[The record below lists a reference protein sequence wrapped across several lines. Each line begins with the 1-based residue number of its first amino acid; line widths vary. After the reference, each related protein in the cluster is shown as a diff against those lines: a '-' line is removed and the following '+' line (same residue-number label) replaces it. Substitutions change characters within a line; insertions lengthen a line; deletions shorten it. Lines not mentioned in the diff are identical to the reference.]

1 MDLIGFVRR
10 WAPVVLIVALSACQ
24 ARTPAPRGLPTPTAS
39 LAATVSVVT
48 RTPTRQP
55 TATISVVTP
64 TPLRLPNYPD
74 QPLNL
79 PQGKVLSVIDGDT
92 IDVRIGSQTV
102 SVRLLG
108 INTPEVVGP
117 YRTAQC
123 FGNEASA
130 NAKRLLAG
138 ATVYLQDDPQQDDK
152 DQYGRWLRYVWLSDG
167 RLFNLE
173 AIAQGFALEYTYYR
187 DRPYSL
193 NRVFREA
200 QQLAQE
206 QGRGLWSPQTCA
218 GDIKRPPLSATT
230 VARTPTA
237 RPTLAAT
244 ALTRTPTPAPAATR
258 SVNSS
263 IAITGMMY
271 AGDDEV
277 VTVTNQSTAPQSL
290 AGWRL
295 QSYGGTPCRLIP
307 EQVFVLPADLT
318 LASGASVR
326 IHSGP
331 QALNKPPT
339 DLKWTEDTVWN
350 NGGDRA
356 DLLSADG
363 KLVTSLAYGACQ

>member
-1 MDLIGFVRR
+1 MTLRLMRR
-10 WAPVVLIVALSACQ
+10 GLPVLALLLLSACQ
-24 ARTPAPRGLPTPTAS
+24 ARSPGQSGPLTPTVTPSDRVINTTHTPTPRP
-39 LAATVSVVT
+39 LVT
-48 RTPTRQP
+48 P
-55 TATISVVTP
+55 TP
-64 TPLRLPNYPD
+64 TPLRLLNYPE

-79 PQGKVLSVIDGDT
+79 PRATVLSVIDGDT
-92 IDVRIGSQTV
+92 IDVRVGGQTV

-108 INTPEVVGP
+108 INTPEVAGP

-187 DRPYSL
+187 ERPYSL
-193 NRVFREA
+193 NRVFRDA
-200 QQLAQE
+200 QRLAQE
-206 QGRGLWSPQTCA
+206 QQLGLWSSQTCA
-218 GDIKRPPLSATT
+218 GDIKRPPLTATSA
-230 VARTPTA
+230 ARTPTP
-237 RPTLAAT
+237 RPTLPPTSAA
-244 ALTRTPTPAPAATR
+244 RTPTIPPVTPGA
-258 SVNSS
+258 NGW
-263 IAITGMMY
+263 IAITGMNY
-271 AGDDEV
+271 VGGDEI
-277 VTVTNQSTAPQSL
+277 VTVTNQGTAPQSL

-295 QSYGGTPCRLIP
+295 QSYGGSPCRLIP
-307 EQVFVLPADLT
+307 EQVFVFPANLT

-331 QALNKPPT
+331 QAVAKPPT
-339 DLKWTEDTVWN
+339 DLKWTEDTVWS

-363 KLVTSLAYGACQ
+363 ALVTSLAYGACQ

>member
-1 MDLIGFVRR
+1 MTLRLMRR
-10 WAPVVLIVALSACQ
+10 GLPVLLLLLLSACQ
-24 ARTPAPRGLPTPTAS
+24 VRNPGESGPLTPTVTPS
-39 LAATVSVVT
+39 ERVISVT
-48 RTPTRQP
+48 NTPTRRP
-55 TATISVVTP
+55 AVTPTP

-138 ATVYLQDDPQQDDK
+138 AIVYLQDDLQQDDK

-326 IHSGP
+326 IHSCLLYTSDAAGERSSV
-331 QALNKPPT
+331 ALGGRRIITKKKTQKQQKKNKNT
-339 DLKWTEDTVWN
+339 TK
-350 NGGDRA
+350 R
-356 DLLSADG
+356 
-363 KLVTSLAYGACQ
+363 K

>member
-1 MDLIGFVRR
+1 MILRLMRR
-10 WAPVVLIVALSACQ
+10 GLPVLALLLLSACQ
-24 ARTPAPRGLPTPTAS
+24 ARNPGQSGPLTPTVTPS
-39 LAATVSVVT
+39 ERVISVT
-48 RTPTRQP
+48 NTPTRRP
-55 TATISVVTP
+55 LVTPTP

-79 PQGKVLSVIDGDT
+79 PRATVLSVIDGDT
-92 IDVRIGSQTV
+92 IDVRVGGQTV

-108 INTPEVVGP
+108 INTPEVTGP

-173 AIAQGFALEYTYYR
+173 AIAQGFALEYTYYKE
-187 DRPYSL
+187 RPYSL
-193 NRVFREA
+193 NRVFRDA
-200 QQLAQE
+200 QRLAQE
-206 QGRGLWSPQTCA
+206 QQLGLWSPQTCA
-218 GDIKRPPLSATT
+218 GDIKRPPLQAT
-230 VARTPTA
+230 VVVRTPIA
-237 RPTLAAT
+237 TLPLAT
-244 ALTRTPTPAPAATR
+244 VSADGRL
-258 SVNSS
+258 
-263 IAITGMMY
+263 AITDLQYVG
-271 AGDDEV
+271 GDEV
-277 VTVTNQSTAPQSL
+277 VTLTNQGTAPQSL
-290 AGWRL
+290 EGWRL
-295 QSYGGTPCRLIP
+295 QSYGGSPCRIIP
-307 EQVFVLPADLT
+307 DQVFVFPAHLT

-331 QALNKPPT
+331 RAVDKPPT
-339 DLKWTEDTVWN
+339 DLKWTEETVWS